1 MKGYLGIV
9 LLFVVLLEG
18 CVKSNSENY
27 FDSEKFIL
35 SPILGVTFDDL
46 KSLGYTKVDSLG
58 LITKSYGDV
67 VVNYHFLNDN
77 LSIFRRNIVVY
88 NVVDSVQASNWV
100 QDPRSRTIA
109 SCGNEVIKEQ
119 N

>member
-1 MKGYLGIV
+1 
-9 LLFVVLLEG
+9 
-18 CVKSNSENY
+18 
-27 FDSEKFIL
+27 
-35 SPILGVTFDDL
+35 
-46 KSLGYTKVDSLG
+46 
-58 LITKSYGDV
+58 V